1 MLKAI
6 ANALAS
12 LWRGALGVLNWT
24 EQLIRWPFSVVFG
37 SGGGGMPT
45 PEYKPDVSSA
55 QLLDEFAEARAR
67 QAAVDDLDRDGLS
80 TVLQYAKASPSARST
95 IDLGGLKKDIRATLL
110 TMDESELRA
119 LAQAGI
125 GAVRKF
131 IEGKHHGVHG
141 VPVVN
146 PVQQV
151 AGPAPRDMALE
162 ERVLWKVRSKLL
174 KEQSGQE
181 FKIAR

>member
-1 MLKAI
+1 MMKAI

-24 EQLIRWPFSVVFG
+24 EQLIRWPFSVIFG
-37 SGGGGMPT
+37 SSGGGMPK
-45 PEYKPDVSSA
+45 PEYRPDVSA
-55 QLLDEFAEARAR
+55 TQLLDEFDEARAR
-67 QAAVDDLDRDGLS
+67 QAAVHDLDRDGVS
-80 TVLQYAKASPSARST
+80 TVLQYARALPSARST

-110 TMDESELRA
+110 TMDENELRA

-131 IEGKHHGVHG
+131 IEGKPHGVHG
-141 VPVVN
+141 VPVVK

-151 AGPAPRDMALE
+151 AVPAPREMTLE
-162 ERVLWKVRSKLL
+162 ERVLWTVRSKLL

-181 FKIAR
+181 FRIAR